1 MKTFLPS
8 PPPSALTTKLLATSP
23 SEVANS
29 NRHDLG
35 AAPTEHHN
43 TAPSSSLSRMRRLS
57 HADNLDTND
66 VLGNTILDDV
76 MLPGDLDLVE
86 ETMLDVSGDVS
97 SVDMLLLW

>member
-29 NRHDLG
+29 NRHDF
-35 AAPTEHHN
+35 AAPPEQHS
-43 TAPSSSLSRMRRLS
+43 TAASSSLSRMRRLS

-86 ETMLDVSGDVS
+86 ETMLDVSADVS
-97 SVDMLLLW
+97 IVDMLLL